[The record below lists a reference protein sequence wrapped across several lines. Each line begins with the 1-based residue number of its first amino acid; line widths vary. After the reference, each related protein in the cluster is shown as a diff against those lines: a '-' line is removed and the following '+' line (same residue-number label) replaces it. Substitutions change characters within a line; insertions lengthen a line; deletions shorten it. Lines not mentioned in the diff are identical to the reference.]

1 MGPQFSFKRVAQPT
15 QDEEEEG
22 VASPLAVLPPSQD
35 YLGSSGGMSLG
46 SYVTF
51 GENESLPP
59 SYSAESCN
67 RRRRRGG
74 RREEETTGS
83 NCSSFED
90 TGKQGVGIMLDL
102 CLNYLIFRC

>member
-1 MGPQFSFKRVAQPT
+1 MGPQFSFKRVSQPT
-15 QDEEEEG
+15 TDEEEEG
-22 VASPLAVLPPSQD
+22 LASPLAVLPPSQD
-35 YLGSSGGMSLG
+35 YLGGSGGGSLG

-74 RREEETTGS
+74 RKEDESNES

-90 TGKQGVGIMLDL
+90 TGKNEIRREL
-102 CLNYLIFRC
+102 YK